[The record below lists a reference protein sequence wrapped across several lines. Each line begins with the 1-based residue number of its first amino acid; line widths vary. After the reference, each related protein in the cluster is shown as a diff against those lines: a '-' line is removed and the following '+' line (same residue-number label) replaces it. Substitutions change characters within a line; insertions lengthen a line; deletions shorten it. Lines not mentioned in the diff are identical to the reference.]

1 MNDARTIIT
10 KIKKKEMPSK
20 EELTWFS
27 NGLAKNIVSDAQ
39 AAAFA
44 MAVTLNGLDKEA
56 LVTFTSAMRDS
67 GNILR
72 WKTDKPILDKHS
84 TGGVGDC
91 VSLVLAPLLASADI
105 LVPMISGRGLGH
117 TGGTLDKME
126 AIPGTR
132 VNMDSAALT
141 KVLDNAGC
149 AIIGATEN
157 IAPADKR
164 LYAIRDVTATIDCLE
179 LITASILSK
188 KLAAGLQGL
197 ILDVKTGNGAF
208 MKSSGDARILAQ
220 ALVETA
226 NLAEC
231 KTLALI
237 TDMSEPLASSIGNS
251 VEVNEVICVLVQA
264 KEGRLKELCLK
275 LGSELLVA
283 NGLMDSL
290 ADARRKLISLLES
303 GAAAETFGKMISGM
317 GGPNN
322 FVEHW
327 KRFLPEAS
335 VILEVKSDRRGYV
348 NGWDSE
354 ALGMICVNL
363 GGGRKVE
370 TDTIDP
376 AVGISDIAPI
386 GTYIQKGNPVAKI
399 HAARIESAERAAR
412 QVLNSL
418 LVTENIPTKRP
429 LVMDKVI

>member
-1 MNDARTIIT
+1 
-10 KIKKKEMPSK
+10 MPSK

-208 MKSSGDARILAQ
+208 MKSSRDARILAQ

-386 GTYIQKGNPVAKI
+386 GTYLQKGKPVAKI

-418 LVTENIPTKRP
+418 LVAENIPTKRP

>member
-208 MKSSGDARILAQ
+208 MKSSRDARILAQ

-237 TDMSEPLASSIGNS
+237 TDMSEPLACSIGNS

-264 KEGRLKELCLK
+264 KEGRLKELSLK

-386 GTYIQKGNPVAKI
+386 GTYLQKGKPVAKI

-418 LVTENIPTKRP
+418 LVAENIPTKRP

>member
-132 VNMDSAALT
+132 VNMDSTALT

-149 AIIGATEN
+149 AIVSATEN

-188 KLAAGLQGL
+188 KLAAGLHGL

-208 MKSSGDARILAQ
+208 MKSARDARILAQ

-251 VEVNEVICVLVQA
+251 VEVDEVICVLVQA
-264 KEGRLKELCLK
+264 KEGRLKELSLK

-283 NGLMDSL
+283 NGLMDSV

-303 GAAAETFGKMISGM
+303 GAAAETFGKMIAGM
-317 GGPNN
+317 GGPSN
-322 FVEHW
+322 FIEHW

-386 GTYIQKGNPVAKI
+386 GTYLQKGRPIAKI

>member
-1 MNDARTIIT
+1 
-10 KIKKKEMPSK
+10 
-20 EELTWFS
+20 
-27 NGLAKNIVSDAQ
+27 
-39 AAAFA
+39 
-44 MAVTLNGLDKEA
+44 
-56 LVTFTSAMRDS
+56 
-67 GNILR
+67 
-72 WKTDKPILDKHS
+72 
-84 TGGVGDC
+84 
-91 VSLVLAPLLASADI
+91 
-105 LVPMISGRGLGH
+105 
-117 TGGTLDKME
+117 
-126 AIPGTR
+126 
-132 VNMDSAALT
+132 
-141 KVLDNAGC
+141 
-149 AIIGATEN
+149 
-157 IAPADKR
+157 
-164 LYAIRDVTATIDCLE
+164 
-179 LITASILSK
+179 
-188 KLAAGLQGL
+188 
-197 ILDVKTGNGAF
+197 
-208 MKSSGDARILAQ
+208 MKSSRDARILAQ

-303 GAAAETFGKMISGM
+303 GAAAETFGKMIAEM
-317 GGPNN
+317 GGPSN
-322 FVEHW
+322 FIEHW
-327 KRFLPEAS
+327 TRFLPEAS

>member
-132 VNMDSAALT
+132 VNMDSTALT
-141 KVLDNAGC
+141 KVLDDAGC
-149 AIIGATEN
+149 AIVSATEN

-208 MKSSGDARILAQ
+208 MKSSRDARILAQ

>member
-44 MAVTLNGLDKEA
+44 MAVTLNGLDKET

-91 VSLVLAPLLASADI
+91 VSLVLAPLLASAGI
-105 LVPMISGRGLGH
+105 FVPMISGRGLGH

-132 VNMDSAALT
+132 VNMDSTALT

-149 AIIGATEN
+149 AIISATEN

-164 LYAIRDVTATIDCLE
+164 LYSIRDVTATIDCLE

-208 MKSSGDARILAQ
+208 MKSARDARILAQ

-264 KEGRLKELCLK
+264 KEGRLKELSLK

-303 GAAAETFGKMISGM
+303 GAAAETFGKMIAGM
-317 GGPNN
+317 GGPSN
-322 FVEHW
+322 FMDHW

-348 NGWDSE
+348 NGWDTE

-363 GGGRKVE
+363 GAGRKVE

-386 GTYIQKGNPVAKI
+386 GTYLQKGKPVAKI

>member
-91 VSLVLAPLLASADI
+91 VSLILAPLLASAGI
-105 LVPMISGRGLGH
+105 FVPMISGRGLGH

-132 VNMDSAALT
+132 VNMDSTALT
-141 KVLDNAGC
+141 KVLDDAGC
-149 AIIGATEN
+149 AIVSATEN

-208 MKSSGDARILAQ
+208 MKSAKDARMLAK

-251 VEVNEVICVLVQA
+251 VEVDEVICVLVQA
-264 KEGRLKELCLK
+264 KEGRLK
-275 LGSELLVA
+275 VF
-283 NGLMDSL
+283 MDSHML
-290 ADARRKLISLLES
+290 KHSPS
-303 GAAAETFGKMISGM
+303 HYT
-317 GGPNN
+317 
-322 FVEHW
+322 
-327 KRFLPEAS
+327 
-335 VILEVKSDRRGYV
+335 
-348 NGWDSE
+348 
-354 ALGMICVNL
+354 
-363 GGGRKVE
+363 
-370 TDTIDP
+370 
-376 AVGISDIAPI
+376 
-386 GTYIQKGNPVAKI
+386 
-399 HAARIESAERAAR
+399 
-412 QVLNSL
+412 
-418 LVTENIPTKRP
+418 
-429 LVMDKVI
+429 

>member
-91 VSLVLAPLLASADI
+91 VSLVLAPLLASAGI
-105 LVPMISGRGLGH
+105 FVPMISGRGLGH

-132 VNMDSAALT
+132 VNMDSTALT

-149 AIIGATEN
+149 AIVSATEN

-208 MKSSGDARILAQ
+208 MKSARDARILAQ

-303 GAAAETFGKMISGM
+303 GAAAETFGKMIAGM

-386 GTYIQKGNPVAKI
+386 GTYLQKGKPVAKI

-418 LVTENIPTKRP
+418 LVAENIPTKRP

>member
-132 VNMDSAALT
+132 VNMDSTALT

-188 KLAAGLQGL
+188 KLAAGLHGL

-208 MKSSGDARILAQ
+208 MKSARDARILAQ

-264 KEGRLKELCLK
+264 KDGRLKELSLK

-290 ADARRKLISLLES
+290 ADARRKLTSLLES
-303 GAAAETFGKMISGM
+303 GAAAETFGKMIAGM

-386 GTYIQKGNPVAKI
+386 GTYLQKGKPVAKI

-418 LVTENIPTKRP
+418 LVAENIPTKRP